1 MYFDLFIGLFEI
13 ERQDELNNR
22 YIVVVIKKWFSLSE
36 QKFTIF
42 SLVHW

>member
-22 YIVVVIKKWFSLSE
+22 YIVVVIKK
-36 QKFTIF
+36 
-42 SLVHW
+42 